1 MFAVAT
7 DQQSQRISISLDRLS
22 YMSSIFGFR
31 FAVHVRS
38 PRSS

>member
-7 DQQSQRISISLDRLS
+7 DQQSQRISISLDS
-22 YMSSIFGFR
+22 MSDISAIFGFR
-31 FAVHVRS
+31 FAVHMSS